1 VTAPI
6 GGAARRHADPR
17 VARVIDLFEQLTPA
31 DLERLG
37 EFYAEDARFVDPFND
52 VRGLGPIRHV
62 FEHMYRSLE
71 QPRFFV
77 HDAIAEGDQCFL
89 TWDFRFGFRRFAR
102 GTEQCVRGSTHLR
115 FAPDGR
121 VQMHRDYWDA
131 AQELYEK
138 LPAVGALM
146 RWLRRRANE

>member
-1 VTAPI
+1 MAD
-6 GGAARRHADPR
+6 ALNFADPR
-17 VARVIDLFEQLTPA
+17 VERVCAWWQHLTRDTLATLPQV
-31 DLERLG
+31 
-37 EFYAEDARFVDPFND
+37 YAGHVHFVDPFND

-89 TWDFRFGFRRFAR
+89 TWDFRFGFQRFAR